1 MEKIDYLC
9 VQILPPT
16 PSGRRA
22 TLDYSSHHIMQE
34 PLIPSEVE
42 KDSPAYISVKEL
54 KEILLH
60 ANSEEGHGV
69 RNIALTGPF
78 GSGKSSILLTVQK
91 EFAEEAKKF
100 SRFSLFHW
108 QPLRV
113 QKIQRTQKI
122 TTHKKKPKKKRT
134 SMFRLPNLLIEELSI
149 VYFSSWYTESK
160 RKMFPIPELN
170 AFIPQSKFQPKNS
183 FGYFYLP

>member
-1 MEKIDYLC
+1 
-9 VQILPPT
+9 
-16 PSGRRA
+16 
-22 TLDYSSHHIMQE
+22 MQE

-60 ANSEEGHGV
+60 ANSEEGYGV

-91 EFAEEAKKF
+91 EFAEEAKNSTKEVLSF
-100 SRFSLFHW
+100 LPISLATLKS
-108 QPLRV
+108 P
-113 QKIQRTQKI
+113 KDSKNAEDNNTQE
-122 TTHKKKPKKKRT
+122 KPKKKRT